1 MSQYELIDSRSRLRD
16 VHVFTHAT
24 WPPQDL
30 TEGRVQRSKL
40 DGSEV
45 ETLVTDLQDPGNWEG
60 AIGMQSGN
68 PAQNGAKV
76 GCPLFHG
83 LGGHMQPLCY
93 GLGELFCIGFEKLA
107 PDTAHGSRG
116 MQVA

>member
-1 MSQYELIDSRSRLRD
+1 
-16 VHVFTHAT
+16 
-24 WPPQDL
+24 
-30 TEGRVQRSKL
+30 L

-60 AIGMQSGN
+60 TIGMQSGN
-68 PAQNGAKV
+68 RKTVPELV

-83 LGGHMQPLCY
+83 FGGHMQPLCY
-93 GLGELFCIGFEKLA
+93 GLGELFRIGFEKSA

-116 MQVA
+116 MQVAWTWMSPMLGQKQKPVRSLANPLQFTWGSAIL